1 MAKKNFYGKANL
13 SELDSLNEV
22 ENQLTETN
30 QIDNILNPHNTN
42 AVSGIEK
49 EKSSRKRKLKEKLL
63 EQHKEKLTRQK
74 KKRLDKYI
82 EHQLKREE
90 KEILLKKLEETRID
104 TSILRSAKLIGTG
117 DKKTKKERII
127 EALEL
132 ERNGKGTKETH
143 ELLYEE
149 RKVKNWK
156 DILDED
162 VAAEAEK
169 KEENDIDTEEEFKS
183 TSGASSG
190 FIDYR
195 PVQPFTGM
203 GTGFGFSNIE
213 KSIPKKKKKK
223 NYSWRAKI
231 EADERKS
238 KNEEDELDF
247 ASDSDD
253 EEIMASGSDHDASG
267 DDDLDI
273 SPDESDSDLE
283 DSDNLNNGG
292 QRPKAGKRDQKSS
305 GTNGHNTEDIDE
317 DTGDDTNHGS
327 DSDSDSASDD
337 DGDDG
342 DDDDDD
348 DGDGDDDDDDGDDD
362 DDDDD
367 DVEFDVDIKKEHT
380 QKAKDFKQWAEEQVL
395 KIEGRE
401 AFVAPTEPQLE
412 YKGIVRAEDLEDGLQ
427 DDFVPINDNLK
438 RKIVTVPVVRE
449 AEIQDARSKLPVYA
463 EESKIM
469 EAIHHND
476 CVIICGET
484 GSGKTTQVP
493 QFLFESGYGV
503 KESDT
508 PGMIGITQPRR
519 VAAVSM
525 AKRVGNE
532 LGNYSSKV
540 GYQIRFDAT
549 VGEETSLK
557 FMTDGVLLREMMT
570 DFLLMKYSAL
580 IIDEAHERNVN
591 TDILIGMLSRV
602 LKLRREYSVKHPEKF
617 YPLKLI
623 IMSATLRVSDFS
635 ENKVLFDVPPPIL
648 KVDSRQFPVSIHF
661 SKKTPFEYTEEAFRK
676 TCKIHRKL
684 PKGAILVFLTGKAEI
699 TAMVKKLR
707 KEFPFPDNK
716 KKEITF
722 NNNEDIDLKIDGKNA
737 DVEVE
742 EIDFQVNDL
751 EINED
756 YNEEEE
762 EEGEEGFEE
771 SLEEDQTENDPLYV
785 LPLYSLLPTNEQMKI
800 FESPPAG
807 SRLCVIATNVAET
820 SLTIPGVR
828 YVVDCGRA
836 KERKYDEETGVQS
849 FEIDWISKAS
859 ADQRSGRAGRTG
871 PGHCYR
877 LYSSAVYESEFPQF
891 SKPEILRMP
900 VEGVVL
906 NMKSMGIQTVANFPF
921 PTPPNREMLRQA
933 ENLLKYLGALDRQ
946 KGQITNMGKK
956 MSLFP
961 LSPRFSKILLI
972 ANQQGCL
979 PYVIALVSGLTVG
992 DPFLSEYDLGIQFNE
1007 VSQTKDSSDMSDDE
1021 KSRDDYERVQSNL
1034 SQLDLENKRKLRQ
1047 KYNKSN
1053 ELFMRLDKYSDS
1065 LKLLSAICAADHIP
1079 KNKRSKF
1086 YESHFLREK
1095 QMTEI
1100 IKLRK
1105 QLTYIVRVHT
1115 SKDGLAATSKIE
1127 DEELKLEK
1135 PTKQQVQ
1142 AIKQMI
1148 AAGFIDQ
1155 VAFRLDTIDKETKL
1169 SNNMKIIN
1177 VPYFTPSYLL
1187 NHSKDESY
1195 VFIHPNSVI
1204 VNSGKAPEYL
1214 VYSHLQ
1220 KSSKTGKSD
1229 KVRMLPLND
1238 ITSIGLTNVGKNTGL
1253 ITFSKPLGLPIENGP
1268 DKRECHV
1275 IPRYGADLVS
1285 GGGGVDLAPQRVIQ
1299 KKIAGVWTVV

>member
-1 MAKKNFYGKANL
+1 MAKKNFYGKADF
-13 SELDSLNEV
+13 SKLDSSNEE
-22 ENQLTETN
+22 ENQQAEN
-30 QIDNILNPHNTN
+30 DQINNILNPTNIN

-49 EKSSRKRKLKEKLL
+49 EKNSRKRKLKEKLL
-63 EQHKEKLTRQK
+63 EQHKEKLSRQK

-117 DKKTKKERII
+117 DKKTKKEKII

-132 ERNGKGTKETH
+132 ERNGKGTKETQD
-143 ELLYEE
+143 LLYEE
-149 RKVKNWK
+149 RKIKNWK
-156 DILDED
+156 DILDDDNDE
-162 VAAEAEK
+162 EIKEK
-169 KEENDIDTEEEFKS
+169 NNETSNSDDEFKS
-183 TSGASSG
+183 TSVASSG

-213 KSIPKKKKKK
+213 KSVPKKKKKK

-231 EADERKS
+231 EADEK
-238 KNEEDELDF
+238 KAKDEEDELDF

-253 EEIMASGSDHDASG
+253 EEVMADASDAESNQ
-267 DDDLDI
+267 DDKLRDA
-273 SPDESDSDLE
+273 DSVE
-283 DSDNLNNGG
+283 YS
-292 QRPKAGKRDQKSS
+292 
-305 GTNGHNTEDIDE
+305 EIE
-317 DTGDDTNHGS
+317 EEE
-327 DSDSDSASDD
+327 
-337 DGDDG
+337 
-342 DDDDDD
+342 DDDD
-348 DGDGDDDDDDGDDD
+348 DGEDKSGAVSLDNSDAEGDSDSDDESEASSDE
-362 DDDDD
+362 
-367 DVEFDVDIKKEHT
+367 DVEVEVNIKKEHT

-401 AFVAPTEPQLE
+401 AFVAPTKPQVE

-438 RKIVTVPVVRE
+438 RKIVTVTVVRDD
-449 AEIQDARSKLPVYA
+449 EIQTARSKLPVYA
-463 EESKIM
+463 EESRIM

-503 KESDT
+503 EGSDT
-508 PGMIGITQPRR
+508 PGMIGVTQPRR

-549 VGEETSLK
+549 VSNETSLK

-602 LKLRREYSVKHPEKF
+602 LKLRREYSEKHPEKF

-648 KVDSRQFPVSIHF
+648 QVEARQFPVSVHF
-661 SKKTPFEYTEEAFRK
+661 SKKTPYEYTEEAFRK

-707 KEFPFPDNK
+707 REFPFPDEK
-716 KKEITF
+716 KKQVIGNDNDE
-722 NNNEDIDLKIDGKNA
+722 IDLKIDGRNA
-737 DVEVE
+737 DIEIE
-742 EIDFQVNDL
+742 EIDFQVNEL
-751 EINED
+751 EVNED

-771 SLEEDQTENDPLYV
+771 SLDEDQTEKDPLYV
-785 LPLYSLLPTNEQMKI
+785 LPLYSLLPTSEQMKI
-800 FESPPAG
+800 FENPPAG
-807 SRLCVIATNVAET
+807 SRLCVVATNVAET

-891 SKPEILRMP
+891 SNPEILRMP

-933 ENLLKYLGALDRQ
+933 ENLLKYLGALDKQ
-946 KGQITNMGKK
+946 KGQITSMGKK

-979 PYVIALVSGLTVG
+979 PYIIALVSGLTVG
-992 DPFLSEYDLGIQFNE
+992 DPFLSEYDLGIQVNE
-1007 VSQTKDSSDMSDDE
+1007 QSAKKVSDDLSDDE
-1021 KSRDDYERVQSNL
+1021 KVRDDYDAMENNMT
-1034 SQLDLENKRKLRQ
+1034 QLDLENRRKIRQ
-1047 KYNKSN
+1047 RFNKSN
-1053 ELFMRLDKYSDS
+1053 EMFTRLDKYSDS
-1065 LKLLSAICAADHIP
+1065 LKLLSAICATDHIP
-1079 KNKRSKF
+1079 KKKRSKF
-1086 YESHFLREK
+1086 YQDHFLREK

-1105 QLTYIVRVHT
+1105 QLTYIVRIHT
-1115 SKDGLAATSKIE
+1115 SKDGIAASSKID
-1127 DEELKLEK
+1127 DEEMKLGK

-1155 VAFRLDTIDKETKL
+1155 IAFRLDTIDKETKL

-1177 VPYFTPSYLL
+1177 VPYFTPSYMV
-1187 NHSKDESY
+1187 NHSKDDSY
-1195 VFIHPNSVI
+1195 IYIHPNSVI
-1204 VNSGKAPEYL
+1204 VKSGKAPEYL

-1229 KVRMLPLND
+1229 KVKMHPLND

-1253 ITFSKPLGLPIENGP
+1253 ITFSKPLGLPIEK
-1268 DKRECHV
+1268 DLETRECHV
-1275 IPRYGADLVS
+1275 VPRYGADLVS
-1285 GGGGVDLAPQRVIQ
+1285 GGGGVDLIPQRVTQ
-1299 KKIAGVWTVV
+1299 KKIAGAWTVV